1 MTARAVARLSSLAVF
16 LGTLAGCNW
25 LPGVPVLSAPENLAR
40 MQARF
45 KATIAA
51 ELPAD
56 AQPDWGTDG
65 RNFWNTGHGPDIVV
79 FCGRPVNAAPG
90 QRTYQ
95 INYYRGYF
103 LVGIDEAEMVTPAH
117 PISRQDYDE
126 CGALDKERQ
135 KVPYP
140 SMYDLGMPGAPRA
153 RQCGEHCHPANRT
166 PLTRTKIC
174 VSSVQQATVVLTHA
188 RLLAASGSCWMA

>member
-65 RNFWNTGHGPDIVV
+65 RNFLALLAQNRRLTLMPAIATQFEALRAEVENTLDVEVMTAFALTDEQRQHL
-79 FCGRPVNAAPG
+79 AAALARRFKR
-90 QRTYQ
+90 QVRLAESVDAS
-95 INYYRGYF
+95 
-103 LVGIDEAEMVTPAH
+103 LVGGAIVRAGDLVID
-117 PISRQDYDE
+117 
-126 CGALDKERQ
+126 G
-135 KVPYP
+135 
-140 SMYDLGMPGAPRA
+140 
-153 RQCGEHCHPANRT
+153 
-166 PLTRTKIC
+166 
-174 VSSVQQATVVLTHA
+174 SVAGRLA
-188 RLLAASGSCWMA
+188 RLQQQISQP